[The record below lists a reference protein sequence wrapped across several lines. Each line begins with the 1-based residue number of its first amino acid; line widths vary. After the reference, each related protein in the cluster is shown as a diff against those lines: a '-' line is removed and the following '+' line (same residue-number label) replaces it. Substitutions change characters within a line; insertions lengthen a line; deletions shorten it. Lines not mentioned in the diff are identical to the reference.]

1 MRMTMTSTPSDT
13 TLDQPSNEPDPP
25 SSLPAS
31 SQPPPLPPEATRI
44 DPTRAAADGAL
55 AERMLERLAASDY
68 AGTLTA
74 AEALL
79 VHHPLY
85 HDALECAAIAR
96 SELRK
101 LYLARLGS
109 LDWVPHIAVALQGLL
124 ALDFRAGFLLSRI
137 DKRAS
142 LAQIVEGCGLPELD
156 ALRILSELY
165 LQRIIAAAGELHS

>member
-1 MRMTMTSTPSDT
+1 MTTSTPTDATSDERSI
-13 TLDQPSNEPDPP
+13 DAVPP
-25 SSLPAS
+25 SSAPS
-31 SQPPPLPPEATRI
+31 ISQPPPLPEQATRF
-44 DPTRAAADGAL
+44 DRTRAAADRAF
-55 AERMLERLAASDY
+55 AECMLERLAASDY

-79 VHHPLY
+79 VQHPLH

-109 LDWVPHIAVALQGLL
+109 PDSVPYIVVGLQGLL

-142 LAQIVEGCGLPELD
+142 FAEIVEAGGLPELD

-165 LQRIIAAAGELHS
+165 LQRIIGVAGALHS

>member
-1 MRMTMTSTPSDT
+1 V
-13 TLDQPSNEPDPP
+13 
-25 SSLPAS
+25 
-31 SQPPPLPPEATRI
+31 
-44 DPTRAAADGAL
+44 AADGAF
-55 AERMLERLAASDY
+55 AEHMLERLAASDY
-68 AGTLTA
+68 GGTLIA

-79 VHHPLY
+79 VHHPLH

-109 LDWVPHIAVALQGLL
+109 LDWVPYIVVALQGLL
-124 ALDFRAGFLLSRI
+124 GLDFRAGYLLSRI

-142 LAQIVEGCGLPELD
+142 IAQIVDRSGLPELD

-165 LQRIIAAAGELHS
+165 LQRVIAVAGELHS

>member
-1 MRMTMTSTPSDT
+1 MTTSTPTETTSDER
-13 TLDQPSNEPDPP
+13 LIDPGPP
-25 SSLPAS
+25 SSAAPV
-31 SQPPPLPPEATRI
+31 SQPPPLPERAIRI
-44 DPTRAAADGAL
+44 DRTRAAADWAF
-55 AERMLERLAASDY
+55 AEYMLERLAASDY

-79 VHHPLY
+79 VHHPLH

-101 LYLARLGS
+101 RYLARLGS
-109 LDWVPHIAVALQGLL
+109 PDSVPHIVVGLQGLL

-142 LAQIVEGCGLPELD
+142 FAEIVEASGLPELD

-165 LQRIIAAAGELHS
+165 LQRIIAVAGELHS

>member
-1 MRMTMTSTPSDT
+1 MTTSTPTETTSDER
-13 TLDQPSNEPDPP
+13 LIDPGPP
-25 SSLPAS
+25 SSAAPV
-31 SQPPPLPPEATRI
+31 SQPPPLPERAIRI
-44 DPTRAAADGAL
+44 DRTRAAADWAF
-55 AERMLERLAASDY
+55 AEYMLERLAASDY

-79 VHHPLY
+79 VHHPLH

-96 SELRK
+96 SIVV
-101 LYLARLGS
+101 G
-109 LDWVPHIAVALQGLL
+109 LQGLL

-142 LAQIVEGCGLPELD
+142 FAEIVEASGLPELD

-165 LQRIIAAAGELHS
+165 LQRIIAVAGELHS